1 MIENPVIT
9 WRVLNTEAIM
19 SYSSLT
25 NVLRAV
31 YWICEGTDDNN
42 KYGRQWGIQQ
52 LNIDNID
59 ESTFISLSSLSSA
72 QVLQWVKNSLNEQQ
86 AAVDGGD
93 VSFTQQIENKILEQM
108 ESEVIGSRITGIPW
122 S

>member
-59 ESTFISLSSLSSA
+59 ESTFISFSSLSSA
-72 QVLQWVKNSLNEQQ
+72 QVLQWVKDSLNEQQ
-86 AAVDGGD
+86 AAVDGGE
-93 VSFTQQIENKILEQM
+93 VPFTQQSENKILEQM
-108 ESEVIGSRITGIPW
+108 ES
-122 S
+122 

>member
-1 MIENPVIT
+1 MIENPVFT
-9 WRVLNTEAIM
+9 WKVLNTEAIM

-25 NVLRAV
+25 NVLRSV

-42 KYGRQWGIQQ
+42 KYGRHWGIQQ

-59 ESTFISLSSLSSA
+59 ESTFVSLSSLSSA

-93 VSFTQQIENKILEQM
+93 VPFTQQIENKILEQM